1 MKFYRKPKPEPADV
15 DQKLRLQSLQASR
28 AELGIPAMQTEAQP
42 WGVLMDGGIASGSA
56 TVVALSDPN
65 ASIYLSSAGGSHR
78 HRLSR
83 LGHAMQE
90 IITQYEKIQ
99 Q

>member
-1 MKFYRKPKPEPADV
+1 MKFFRKPKPEPADV
-15 DQKLRLQSLQASR
+15 YQKLRLL
-28 AELGIPAMQTEAQP
+28 
-42 WGVLMDGGIASGSA
+42 LMDGGIASGSA

-65 ASIYLSSAGGSHR
+65 ASIYLSSAGASHR

-90 IITQYEKIQ
+90 IITRYEKIQ
-99 Q
+99 P